1 MTTVV
6 KTPIWFWL
14 LGIVFLVWN
23 LFGVMNYL
31 SGVMATPEGL
41 ATQGYTEDQ
50 IAFLLDAPSYYM
62 TIFALAVWPGLIGAI
77 LFLLRKSW
85 ATKVFLFSLV
95 FILLSLIIDF
105 IGGTFAVLGGAYLGI
120 MIFVTIMGF
129 VQYFVS
135 RNLASKG
142 ILH

>member
-14 LGIVFLVWN
+14 LGIVFLIWN

-31 SGVMATPEGL
+31 SGVMATPESL
-41 ATQGYTEDQ
+41 TTQGYTEDQ
-50 IAFLLDAPSYYM
+50 ITFLLDAPSYYM
-62 TIFALAVWPGLIGAI
+62 AVFALAVWPGLIGAV

-85 ATKVFLFSLV
+85 ATKAFLFSLV
-95 FILLSLIIDF
+95 FIFLSLVIDF

-135 RNLASKG
+135 RSFVRKG